1 MKTDRW
7 LLALTTSALSSG
19 IAGLLVPLYI
29 VRLGGGAAQL
39 GLSAALSS
47 LVGAPGAILAGR
59 YADRTGNRR
68 RVVLVALGVSAL
80 ALTTLPLVRAV
91 PVVIAINAVLAFAI
105 AAISP
110 VVTMLVVDDAPES
123 AWNSRIARL
132 NQFQGYG
139 TTLGFVVGTA
149 FLVGAGAVLSTDTM
163 QGVLFGLAAL
173 FGIGAAVLA
182 GMWLPGQSPPT
193 VGPRRSDRIATLLTR
208 TSRNV
213 REATFSF
220 GLARFF
226 WSFKSLSRRPIR
238 SIGRDIPRPLAVYFL
253 AAFVFF
259 TGFAAFWAPL
269 PLFLTEREFTSATI
283 FGIYLV
289 NNVGSTVLFGTA
301 GRYADRYDVWHLQS
315 SALGLRAL
323 CFLAVGLLGIAGV
336 SLLAGGSPT
345 ALAVVAFILVF
356 VGASWAF
363 IAITG
368 TAIVSRLSPARVR
381 GGILGIYGALSAI
394 AGAVGSLLGGWLAS
408 HGFEYAFGASVL
420 LVLTGGATVV
430 IARQLTMPTQQGPH
444 GSPE

>member
-7 LLALTTSALSSG
+7 LLALTTSTLSSG

-68 RVVLVALGVSAL
+68 RVVLLALGGSAL
-80 ALTTLPLVRAV
+80 ALSVLPLLQSV
-91 PVVIAINAVLAFAI
+91 PVVIVINAALAFAI
-105 AAISP
+105 AAIAP
-110 VVTMLVVDDAPES
+110 VVTMLIVDDAPES
-123 AWNSRIARL
+123 AWNTRIARL

-149 FLVGAGAVLSTDTM
+149 WLVGAGGILSTAAM

-173 FGIGAAVLA
+173 FGAVAAVLA
-182 GMWLPGQSPPT
+182 ALWLPQRAPPT
-193 VGPRRSDRIATLLTR
+193 VGPRRSDRVATILTR

-213 REATFSF
+213 RDATFSF

-238 SIGRDIPRPLAVYFL
+238 SIGGDLPRALLAYFL

-259 TGFAAFWAPL
+259 TGFAVFWAPL
-269 PLFLTEREFTSATI
+269 PLFLTDAEFTSGTI
-283 FGIYLV
+283 FGIYLL
-289 NNVGSTVLFGTA
+289 NNVGSTALFGTA
-301 GRYADRYDVWHLQS
+301 GRLCDRYDIRLLQG

-323 CFLAVGLLGIAGV
+323 CFLVIGLLGIG
-336 SLLAGGSPT
+336 SIGLLSVGRPS
-345 ALAVVAFILVF
+345 ALAVVAVILSL
-356 VGASWAF
+356 VGVTWAF
-363 IAITG
+363 IAVTG
-368 TAIVSRLSPARVR
+368 TAIVSRLAPPHVR
-381 GGILGIYGALSAI
+381 GGILGIYGALSAV
-394 AGAVGSLLGGWLAS
+394 AGALGSLLGGWLAS
-408 HGFEYAFGASVL
+408 YGFDYAFLASVG
-420 LVLTGGATVV
+420 LVLAGGAMVA
-430 IARQLTMPTQQGPH
+430 IARQLSMTR
-444 GSPE
+444 SPLAEISD